1 MPPKNLSKITLLKWA
16 INVLIPLVIAFLP
29 TSADGF
35 TPTLRNFLVVT
46 VFAII
51 LIAAGN
57 IPLFT
62 VSILLPVAY
71 VVLLGLD
78 TAVAF
83 RAWSMEIPWLIL
95 GGFIITI
102 ALQKTG
108 LLKRLA
114 YGCILLFGGKFR
126 GILYGLMLL
135 GAILS
140 IVIADMAAKAILI
153 GALTLGI
160 CNAMELKMGDRAAS
174 ALGLAA
180 IAATLSP
187 SYLFLTGSSGNLV
200 TFGVATTVGLTMP
213 TFAEY
218 LVHMFIPQ
226 AIYCVLVVLAIDLI
240 FRPKME
246 LQTKDYFK
254 AELASLGK
262 LNRGEVKIAI
272 IAVLL
277 VIGIATNS
285 IHGIAIGWLFVVAAS
300 LLMIPGIDLVS
311 GEDIKQVNFTYVFF
325 VVACLGIGIASAEVG
340 MGAFVS
346 TTLYPLI
353 AGSFTRMVAGVW
365 ALGFGVNFALTPL
378 AAYSAF
384 TGPIVEMATTAGF
397 NPLPVIYAFMHG
409 LEQVVFPYE
418 YAPALIV
425 FGYGMCSFGSFVKFN
440 LIRAA
445 ISIACIFLVFVPY
458 WTLIGLL

>member
-1 MPPKNLSKITLLKWA
+1 MLKNKSSKITILKWLVNLA
-16 INVLIPLVIAFLP
+16 IPFFIACIP
-29 TSADGF
+29 TSTGGF
-35 TPTLRNFLVVT
+35 TPELRSFLVVT

-51 LIAAGN
+51 LIATGN

-71 VVLLGLD
+71 VVLLGID
-78 TAVAF
+78 TTVAF

-95 GGFIITI
+95 GGFILTI

-140 IVIADMAAKAILI
+140 IVIADMAAKAILL

-160 CNAMELKMGDRAAS
+160 CNAMDLKLGDRAAS
-174 ALGLAA
+174 ALGLTA

-213 TFAEY
+213 TFFEY
-218 LVHMFIPQ
+218 LVHMFLPQ
-226 AIYCVLVVLAIDLI
+226 VIYCILVVLSIDLL
-240 FRPKME
+240 FRPKLE
-246 LQTKDYFK
+246 LQTKNYFK
-254 AELASLGK
+254 KELSSLGK
-262 LNRGEVKIAI
+262 LNSGEVKIAI
-272 IAVLL
+272 ITLFL
-277 VIGIATNS
+277 VVGIATTS

-300 LLMIPGIDLVS
+300 LLMVPGINLVS

-325 VVACLGIGIASAEVG
+325 VVACLGIGIVSADVG

-346 TTLYPLI
+346 TYLYPYI
-353 AGSFTRMVAGVW
+353 AGSLTRMLGGVW
-365 ALGFGVNFALTPL
+365 LLGFGVNFALTPL

-384 TGPIVEMATTAGF
+384 TGPIVEMTTAAGY
-397 NPLPVIYAFMHG
+397 NPLPIIYTFMHG

-418 YAPALIV
+418 YAPALII
-425 FGYGMCSFGSFVKFN
+425 FGYGMCSFGDFVKFN
-440 LIRAA
+440 LLRAA
-445 ISIACIFLVFVPY
+445 ISIACIFLIFVPY
-458 WTLIGLL
+458 WSLIGLL